1 MCRRL
6 PGQPGQDATRE
17 DTLSGGNII
26 SNIIYL
32 CLRLCKLGPQGRPG
46 ITEECFASNV
56 LEFAT
61 NFTMI
66 AGGNGRE
73 NGTFEKFEQTDLS
86 EGTYP
91 VGSVWRPIGKV
102 FPTPLSKYWHVL
114 RSDTDLIYFSK
125 LHCSYVR
132 KDTVRIP
139 ANLPEG
145 DYVLGWRWDVENGNQ
160 VCDFFRIKDFG
171 SAMFC

>member
-17 DTLSGGNII
+17 GTLSGGNII

-91 VGSVWRPIGKV
+91 VGSAWRPIGKV

-114 RSDTDLIYFSK
+114 RSDTDLI
-125 LHCSYVR
+125 
-132 KDTVRIP
+132 
-139 ANLPEG
+139 
-145 DYVLGWRWDVENGNQ
+145 
-160 VCDFFRIKDFG
+160 
-171 SAMFC
+171 

>member
-1 MCRRL
+1 
-6 PGQPGQDATRE
+6 
-17 DTLSGGNII
+17 
-26 SNIIYL
+26 
-32 CLRLCKLGPQGRPG
+32 
-46 ITEECFASNV
+46 
-56 LEFAT
+56 
-61 NFTMI
+61 MI

-73 NGTFEKFEQTDLS
+73 NGTFENFEQTDLS
-86 EGTYP
+86 VGTYP

-114 RSDTDLIYFSK
+114 RSEDDLIYFSK
-125 LHCSYVR
+125 LHCSYLR

-160 VCDFFRIKDFG
+160 VSDFFRIKDFG